1 MSPIKKVNNEIF
13 LAENGLVLV
22 DHAQIEFLKAHAARS
37 PRHRARLCAHKDG
50 QDRIHEMLIA
60 LTQDVYIRPH
70 KHLNKSES
78 FHVIAGS
85 ALMVYFDDAGV
96 IAEVIHIGDAAS
108 GRPFY
113 FRDDDERYHTQIITS
128 PFLVFHEVT
137 NGPFNRADTLLAPWS
152 PEETNLK
159 ASRAFLDNLKCRAA
173 LHQEAR

>member
-1 MSPIKKVNNEIF
+1 MSPIKKVNDEVF
-13 LAENGLVLV
+13 LAESGLVLV
-22 DHAQIEFLKAHAARS
+22 DGAQIEFLQSQAARN
-37 PRHRARLCAHKDG
+37 PRHRARLCAHKHG
-50 QDRIHEMLIA
+50 EDRIHEMLIA

-85 ALMVYFDDAGV
+85 AIVVYFDDAGA
-96 IAEVIHIGDAAS
+96 IAEVIDIGDAAS

-137 NGPFNRADTLLAPWS
+137 NGPFNRADTLFAPWS
-152 PEETNLK
+152 PEETDVQATRK
-159 ASRAFLDNLKCRAA
+159 FLEELKCRAA
-173 LHQEAR
+173 IGKEST

>member
-1 MSPIKKVNNEIF
+1 MSPIKRVNDEVF
-13 LAENGLVLV
+13 LAEYGLVLV
-22 DHAQIEFLKAHAARS
+22 DQAQIDFLETQAARN

-60 LTQDVYIRPH
+60 LTQEVYIRPH

-85 ALMVYFDDAGV
+85 AMVVYFDDAGG
-96 IAEVIHIGDAAS
+96 IADVVYIGDASS

-113 FRDDDERYHTQIITS
+113 FRDDDERYHTQVITS

-137 NGPFNRADTLLAPWS
+137 NGPFNRADTLFAPWS
-152 PEETNLK
+152 PEETD
-159 ASRAFLDNLKCRAA
+159 AQAVQAFLEELKCRAA
-173 LHQEAR
+173 LRKESL